1 MKKEQRT
8 TVSTK
13 YRDEI
18 KMIEKE
24 QMPAIWGDLWWKFNN
39 RLYIDKSNAMF
50 QLALAFQ
57 KVANSV
63 KEEQKTGF
71 RVGGLEFY
79 LTREEIEQKAL
90 EYEEIARKYERA
102 DAEEEMEF
110 LMEYES
116 EKHEKSAKEKL
127 LEALESVR

>member
-24 QMPAIWGDLWWKFNN
+24 QMPMIWGDLWWRFTN
-39 RLYIDKSNAMF
+39 RLYIDKSNVMF

-57 KVANSV
+57 KAANSA
-63 KEEQKTGF
+63 KEGEKTGF

-79 LTREEIEQKAL
+79 LTRKEIERKAL

-116 EKHEKSAKEKL
+116 EKYEKSAKQ
-127 LEALESVR
+127 A